1 MSLARRINCEVNG
14 GRELTRDR
22 SFVGITATQFLGA
35 FNDNFYKQLML
46 LLAIPVVPGA
56 LDQQQVATIVF
67 ALPFVLFSGIAGHL
81 SDKYSKNR
89 VIVFAKTAEIGI
101 MGLGLIG
108 FLMYGATGYR
118 GLLAVLFLMGI
129 HSAFFGPSKYGILP
143 ELFRDKDL
151 PKANGIVLMTTFLAI
166 IFGTV
171 SAGFLGDLLVAP
183 GQPLVDSAPQMW
195 IGSAICIGIA
205 IIGTWTSLWIR
216 PVPPAHPSLVLKPD
230 SWSVSRATMKLLIED
245 RPLIGAVLAT
255 SVFWLVSGIAM
266 QAVNN
271 FGRTQLKC
279 SMLETSIMTACIGI
293 GIALGSV
300 LAGRFSR
307 GTADPR
313 VVRLGICGIFSSLVL
328 MAVSLPST
336 ESGGSQHFLGYHG
349 SLPVL
354 VMLGIAAGLFAIP
367 LQVFL
372 QSRPPENQKG
382 RMIAAMNLA
391 NYVAILMSGITY
403 GLLDALV
410 TSLDWPRSSIF
421 GFMSL
426 FILPLLLWYKP
437 NFSLPK
443 PIFDNKSL
451 DTSIGSRLCERSLPI
466 QYQTTKGLD
475 HD

>member
-1 MSLARRINCEVNG
+1 MSLAP
-14 GRELTRDR
+14 RDR
-22 SFVGITATQFLGA
+22 SFFGITATQFLGA

-81 SDKYSKNR
+81 SDKYSKSR
-89 VIVFAKTAEIGI
+89 VIVLAKAAEIGI

-143 ELFRDKDL
+143 ELFPSKDL
-151 PKANGIVLMTTFLAI
+151 PKANGIILMTTFLAI

-171 SAGFLGDLLVAP
+171 SAGFLGDLLVEP
-183 GQPLVDSAPQMW
+183 GQSLVDAAPQLW
-195 IGSAICIGIA
+195 IGSMICIGIA
-205 IIGTWTSLWIR
+205 VAGTWTSLWIR
-216 PVPPAHPSLVLKPD
+216 PVPACHPSLVLKPD
-230 SWSVSRATMKLLIED
+230 SWAVSRTTIKLLIHD
-245 RPLIGAVLAT
+245 RPLVGAVLAT

-307 GTADPR
+307 GSYDTR
-313 VVRLGICGIFSSLVL
+313 IVRWGICGIFSTLVL

-336 ESGGSQHFLGYHG
+336 QSGGSQHFLGYHG

-391 NYVAILMSGITY
+391 NYVAILLSGVTY
-403 GLLDALV
+403 GLLDAIV
-410 TSLDWPRSSIF
+410 TTLNWPRSSIF

-426 FILPLLLWYKP
+426 FILPLLLWYRPDFAPSKKIVIP
-437 NFSLPK
+437 
-443 PIFDNKSL
+443 
-451 DTSIGSRLCERSLPI
+451 
-466 QYQTTKGLD
+466 
-475 HD
+475 